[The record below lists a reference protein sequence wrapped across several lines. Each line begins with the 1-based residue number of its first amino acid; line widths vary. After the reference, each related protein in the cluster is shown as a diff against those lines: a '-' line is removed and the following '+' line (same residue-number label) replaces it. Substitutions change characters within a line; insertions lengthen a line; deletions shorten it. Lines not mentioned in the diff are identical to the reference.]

1 MGKNIKK
8 NASGYNY
15 KYTDLPNLNAWLEAQ
30 GLDYY
35 QYTETS
41 ENGEDYIYTVPIIN
55 GEEQP
60 ARRGCR
66 VVQATLS
73 GKSNPAQEQ
82 GSAITYARRYSLL
95 MAFGLACSDDD
106 AECMSVYNEK
116 PKAQA
121 KPQSKP
127 QTQAQPRGLTTDEVH
142 DEIKAILMQT
152 NSDTTAFLI
161 AVGNHF
167 RSVVNS
173 VDEMDERQT
182 SYAYQLALKKKAQ
195 VEKGANENA

>member
-8 NASGYNY
+8 NAAGFNY
-15 KYTDLPNLNAWLEAQ
+15 KYTDLPSLNSWLEAQ

-35 QYTETS
+35 QYTDTA
-41 ENGEDYIYTVPIIN
+41 ENGEDYVYTVPIIN

-66 VVQATLS
+66 VVQAVLS

-95 MAFGLACSDDD
+95 MAFGLACTDDD
-106 AECMSVYNEK
+106 AECMSVYHNEK

-127 QTQAQPRGLTTDEVH
+127 QTTNKSTDELH

-167 RSVVNS
+167 KSVVNS
-173 VDEMDERQT
+173 VDEMDEKQT

>member
-8 NASGYNY
+8 NAAGYNY
-15 KYTDLPNLNAWLEAQ
+15 KYTDLPSLNSWLEAQ

-35 QYTETS
+35 QYTDTAD
-41 ENGEDYIYTVPIIN
+41 NGEDYVYTVPIIN

-66 VVQATLS
+66 VVQAVLS

-95 MAFGLACSDDD
+95 MAFGLACTDDD
-106 AECMSVYNEK
+106 AECMSVYHNEK

-121 KPQSKP
+121 KPQNKP
-127 QTQAQPRGLTTDEVH
+127 QTQAQPTKSTDELH

-167 RSVVNS
+167 KSVVNS

>member
-8 NASGYNY
+8 NAAGYNY
-15 KYTDLPNLNAWLEAQ
+15 KYTDLPSLNSWLEAQ

-35 QYTETS
+35 QYTDTAD
-41 ENGEDYIYTVPIIN
+41 NGEDYVYTVPIIN

-66 VVQATLS
+66 VVQAVLS

-95 MAFGLACSDDD
+95 MAFGLACTDDD
-106 AECMSVYNEK
+106 AECMSVYHNEKPNEK

-127 QTQAQPRGLTTDEVH
+127 QSKSTDELH

-167 RSVVNS
+167 KSVVNS
-173 VDEMDERQT
+173 VDEMDEKQT

>member
-167 RSVVNS
+167 KSVVNS

>member
-8 NASGYNY
+8 NAEGYNY
-15 KYTDLPNLNAWLEAQ
+15 KYTDLPNLNAWLEVQ

-35 QYTETS
+35 QYTETA
-41 ENGEDYIYTVPIIN
+41 ENGEDYVYTVPIIN

-127 QTQAQPRGLTTDEVH
+127 QTQAQPKGLTTDEAH

-167 RSVVNS
+167 KTVINS

-182 SYAYQLALKKKAQ
+182 SYAFQLAHKKKAQ

>member
-106 AECMSVYNEK
+106 AECMSVYSEK

-167 RSVVNS
+167 KSVVNS